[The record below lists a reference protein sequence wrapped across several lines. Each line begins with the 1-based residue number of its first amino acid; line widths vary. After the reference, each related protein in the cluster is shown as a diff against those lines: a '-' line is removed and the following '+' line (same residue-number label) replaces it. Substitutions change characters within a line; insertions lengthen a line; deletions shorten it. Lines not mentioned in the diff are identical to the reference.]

1 MYNYCTLFNSNY
13 LTRGL
18 AMYESLKKNTKNF
31 HLFIFAFDDMCYEIL
46 HKLNLDFVTIISLK
60 EFEDEDLL
68 KVKNDRTGAEYCWTA
83 TPSAIK
89 YCIEKYNL
97 ENCTYVDADVYFFCD
112 PSFLINEMG
121 DKSVLVTEHRYTPE
135 YDQSSTSG
143 IYCVQFLTF
152 KNDENGME
160 VLNWWSKACLEWCY
174 NRFEDGKFGDQ
185 KYLDDWPTRF
195 KGIHILQHP
204 GGGVASWN
212 IQQYK
217 LEENPFELIFY
228 HFHGLKFL
236 PNNKVD
242 LGPYRLRKED
252 IKIIYKPYLLH
263 LEDIRKRIEKLEN
276 RFKLYIESK
285 KFYDKS
291 KPKKDWKKLKG
302 YLKLLRKDW
311 KTLLK
316 YAKRKI
322 KKVSNIYEL
331 NEILEL

>member
-1 MYNYCTLFNSNY
+1 MYNYCTLFDSNY

-18 AMYESLKKNTKNF
+18 AMYESLKKHTKNF

-46 HKLNLDFVTIISLK
+46 QKLNLDFVTIISLK

-68 KVKNDRTGAEYCWTA
+68 KVKNDRTVAEYCWTA

-97 ENCTYVDADVYFFCD
+97 ENCTYVDADVYFFGD
-112 PSFLINEMG
+112 PSVLINEMG
-121 DKSVLVTEHRYTPE
+121 DKSVLITEHRYTPE

-160 VLNWWSKACLEWCY
+160 VLNWWRKACLEWCY
-174 NRFEDGKFGDQ
+174 DRVEDGKFGDQ
-185 KYLDDWPTRF
+185 KYLDDWPIRF

-204 GGGVASWN
+204 GGGVAPWN

-252 IKIIYKPYLLH
+252 IRIIYKPYLLH

-276 RFKLYIESK
+276 RFT
-285 KFYDKS
+285 FCNKS
-291 KPKKDWKKLKG
+291 KPKKDWKKLMG

-311 KTLLK
+311 RISLK